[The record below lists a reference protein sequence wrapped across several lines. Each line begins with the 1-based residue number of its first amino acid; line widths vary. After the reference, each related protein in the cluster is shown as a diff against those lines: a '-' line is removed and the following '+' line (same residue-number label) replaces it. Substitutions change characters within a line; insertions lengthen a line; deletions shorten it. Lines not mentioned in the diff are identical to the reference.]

1 MLNLDNM
8 KKEPLFELCVEDA
21 KLFTQMKDQYVSE
34 EERIFFETLKYKEEY
49 ELATMNELLL
59 IEEDNDDNLYF
70 IRLYVDEYE
79 IGLGAKKEHFQSLA
93 DALQMRLSDIGM
105 PANDCTFG
113 QWLQRRNYKG
123 INFNRNIE
131 LQ

>member
-1 MLNLDNM
+1 M
-8 KKEPLFELCVEDA
+8 KEKVNQLSQEDVQLFSSMVGHYL
-21 KLFTQMKDQYVSE
+21 SE

-49 ELATMNELLL
+49 EHATMNELLL
-59 IEEDNDDNLYF
+59 IEEDNEDNLYF
-70 IRLYVDEYE
+70 IRIYVDEYE
-79 IGLGAKKEHFQSLA
+79 IGVGAVKEHFQSLA
-93 DALQMRLSDIGM
+93 DALQMKLSKIGI

-123 INFNRNIE
+123 IHYDRNIE